1 MAFALRV
8 FALAELVAEA
18 FKASGSGFSGFG
30 AQDFEFGVSGL
41 NRGVRVR
48 VGG

>member
-1 MAFALRV
+1 M
-8 FALAELVAEA
+8 AEA

-41 NRGVRVR
+41 RVR
-48 VGG
+48 VEGLGVLR